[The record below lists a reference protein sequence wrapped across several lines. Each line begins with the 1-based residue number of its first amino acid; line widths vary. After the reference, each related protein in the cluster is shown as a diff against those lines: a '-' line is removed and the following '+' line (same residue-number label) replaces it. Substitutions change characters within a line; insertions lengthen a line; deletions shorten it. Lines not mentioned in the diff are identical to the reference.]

1 MKYMIE
7 QYLDIR
13 GSSIFMK
20 KIGQGDPI
28 VFLHGGP
35 GGEHRFFLPHV
46 EALADQYELIFY
58 DQKGCGKS
66 APLEGSTL
74 YTMNEEV
81 QTLEELRQ
89 KLGIEKLTLFG
100 ESWGSML
107 ALLYATSYPDHVGKL
122 ILTAAVGASSE
133 GFTVFGNEL
142 QNRLSIEDR
151 EMLDTLSKQFQ
162 AGEVELKD
170 IFKVLDPY
178 YVFSKDVIHKK
189 TNTKSN
195 PIVNGAIGSDIR
207 NNYDLRN
214 QLEHIAH
221 IPILVIQGDHDLI
234 TPLALDELLL
244 KYIPHASLM
253 VLENCG
259 HWTVVEKPLEV
270 MEAVRNFV

>member
-1 MKYMIE
+1 MIE

-13 GSSIFMK
+13 GSSIFVK
-20 KIGQGDPI
+20 KIGQGEPI

-46 EALADQYELIFY
+46 ESLADQYELIFY
-58 DQKGCGKS
+58 DQNGCGKS
-66 APLEGSTL
+66 APLEDSIL

-107 ALLYATSYPDHVGKL
+107 ALLYATAYPDHVDKL

-142 QNRLSIEDR
+142 QNRLSVEDR

-178 YVFSKDVIHKK
+178 YVFSKDVLYKK
-189 TNTKSN
+189 TITKSN
-195 PIVNGAIGSDIR
+195 PVVNEAIGSDIR

-214 QLEHIAH
+214 QLEHISH
-221 IPILVIQGDHDLI
+221 IPILVLQGDQDLI
-234 TPLALDELLL
+234 TPLALDELLM
-244 KYIPHASLM
+244 KYIPHASLN
-253 VLENCG
+253 VLESCG
-259 HWTVVEKPLEV
+259 HWTVIEKPFEV
-270 MEAVRNFV
+270 MKAIRNFV